1 LAVSLS
7 QQHEVVTVDLPGHG
21 NSASSHAKDLTDA
34 AWLVGKSAGRATF
47 VGYSLGGRVCLHLGL
62 HHPELVERLV
72 LISATPGIRDATE
85 RAERRARDEALA
97 EQLDPKAGV
106 GKGLVLVD
114 FLNDWLSGPLFSG
127 LDPSDADLGARLEN
141 TTKGLA
147 DCLRSLGTGTQDPL
161 HDRLSHLE
169 MPVLLV
175 AGEKDARFEA
185 IAREMAALIG
195 ENARASIIAG
205 AGHAVPFEAPELF
218 LRALETFLS
227 ST

>member
-1 LAVSLS
+1 MPHDFSQPSVETDPPLFCERLGTGRRIVLVHGFTQTGRSWHRLAVSLS

-34 AWLVGKSAGRATF
+34 AWLGGKSAGRAPF

-114 FLNDWLSGPLFSG
+114 FLNDW
-127 LDPSDADLGARLEN
+127 
-141 TTKGLA
+141 
-147 DCLRSLGTGTQDPL
+147 
-161 HDRLSHLE
+161 
-169 MPVLLV
+169 
-175 AGEKDARFEA
+175 
-185 IAREMAALIG
+185 
-195 ENARASIIAG
+195 
-205 AGHAVPFEAPELF
+205 
-218 LRALETFLS
+218 
-227 ST
+227 